1 MHEGS
6 ELAEQAAWEIENTKE
21 WYRAGEYPGV
31 RRLMDATLGD
41 IRLDV
46 EDAMIKSD
54 RSWTEFSAARRALH
68 ICLTDK
74 SDDDSDLD
82 PTVSDFQLFI
92 DSAVVDLCLRRDET
106 RNSVL
111 VLDTFPWY
119 WGVTVR
125 DIWEEAFKNEPR
137 DLRDVPIDTDLIVN
151 RAIAQVREKHPLM
164 EVGDFEPRSS

>member
-1 MHEGS
+1 MSVWGAV
-6 ELAEQAAWEIENTKE
+6 LWR
-21 WYRAGEYPGV
+21 YRAGEYPEV
-31 RRLMDATLGD
+31 RRLMDATLED

-46 EDAMIKSD
+46 EDTMINSD

-74 SDDDSDLD
+74 SNDDSDVD

-137 DLRDVPIDTDLIVN
+137 DLRDVPTDTDLIVN
-151 RAIAQVREKHPLM
+151 RAIAQVREKHPSM
-164 EVGDFEPRSS
+164 EVGDFAPRSSEDNL